1 MPNQLPFVR
10 RTGAFLLACGLIASL
25 LPGFAAAQDGSTQT
39 PPERDHL
46 RIPASTHNLLLD
58 AKVSGNLESSGK
70 GLRGAPGDVIYD
82 VVNQRFR
89 QPSQW
94 HEYGVGFGEDL
105 GVVPEAKP
113 ALWLAE
119 WPAPVSA
126 NFIVLSGVYPNQ
138 PQPNTAWKIELRRQ
152 GRWTTHARGTGGWY
166 DRGLYVWGGATQA
179 PVEFDALRVSVF
191 SKDDQTP
198 LNSIHFR
205 GEERLSWLVAHL
217 APLDAR
223 IARPGAPIR
232 AGQPTQWSAE
242 PLAGQIQTWRWSLGK
257 GAAVVGRT
265 VTHTFAEPGEYSVSL
280 TLSDGQHTVT
290 VRDSV
295 RVIVPLQVD
304 LEPLTG
310 QVMASQPF
318 HLTARTLSGA
328 PTRCTWDMGDG
339 RTATGTT
346 VSHTYARPGLYQ
358 VWLTATDGR
367 YTNRCLALVRAHTE
381 ATRDLPQLLLD
392 TDAKN
397 EQDDQHYLGYG
408 LFSELDL
415 LGINSTHHGGGEE
428 PINYGEILHVFELAR
443 QSGLPA
449 HRVPPVFR
457 GANRRLVVPTSGD
470 WQDTEPDPTP
480 ASEAILAAARGAAP
494 GHPVWIVPVGPGSN
508 PASAVLQA
516 RRDGMEL
523 KDRIRI
529 IWLGGSNQELINEFN
544 GSNDPW
550 SMYVVAQSGLETWIM
565 PAPVGARVAIDKRT
579 EGHLYAE
586 NPLGQYLKRIVP
598 AQNKALYD
606 PSALSVILSERL
618 GLGWVKETEWVTV
631 AGPAEGYR
639 WTKSVAPTTV
649 RVIWQIDQQAMQR
662 DLFKTLQGQ
671 PTRLLGVAR

>member
-1 MPNQLPFVR
+1 MPNQNQFARQTAAVLM
-10 RTGAFLLACGLIASL
+10 ASGLIASL
-25 LPGFAAAQDGSTQT
+25 LPGFAAAQDLSTQT
-39 PPERDHL
+39 TPHRDQL

-58 AKVSGNLESSGK
+58 AKVSGNLESFGK
-70 GLRGAPGDVIYD
+70 GLRGAPADLIYD
-82 VVNQRFR
+82 AVNHRFR

-94 HEYGVGFGEDL
+94 HEYGVGFDQDL

-113 ALWLAE
+113 AFMLAE
-119 WPAPVSA
+119 WPAPVRA

-152 GRWTTHARGTGGWY
+152 GQWTTHARGTGGWY
-166 DRGLYVWGGATQA
+166 DRGLYVWGGATQT

-198 LNSIHFR
+198 LKSIHFR
-205 GEERLSWLVAHL
+205 GEEKLSWLVVRL

-223 IARPGAPIR
+223 ITRPAAPLR

-242 PLAGQIQTWRWSLGK
+242 PLAGQIQTWRWSFGEDATV
-257 GAAVVGRT
+257 GGRT

-280 TLSDGQHTVT
+280 TVSDGQHTVT

-310 QVMASQPF
+310 QVMAGQPF
-318 HLTARTLSGA
+318 HLTARTVFGT
-328 PTRCTWDMGDG
+328 PTRFSWDMCDG
-339 RTATGTT
+339 RTVTGAR
-346 VSHTYARPGLYQ
+346 VSHTYAQPGLYQ

-367 YTNRCLALVRAHTE
+367 YTNRCLALLRAHTE
-381 ATRDLPQLLLD
+381 TTRHLPQVLLD

-415 LGINSTHHGGGEE
+415 LGINSTHHGGGQE
-428 PINYGEILHVFELAR
+428 PINYGEIQHVIKLAR

-457 GANRRLVVPTSGD
+457 GANRRLAVPGSGD
-470 WQDTEPDPTP
+470 WRDTEPVPTP

-494 GHPVWIVPVGPGSN
+494 GHSVWIVPVGPGSN

-516 RRDGMEL
+516 QREGIEL

-529 IWLGGSNQELINEFN
+529 IWLGGSDREVINEFN
-544 GSNDPW
+544 GNNDPW

-565 PAPVGARVAIDKRT
+565 PAPVGARVAVDKRT
-579 EGHLYAE
+579 EGNLYAE
-586 NPLGQYLKRIVP
+586 HPLGRYLFEIMP
-598 AQNKALYD
+598 ASHKALYD
-606 PSALSVILSERL
+606 ASCLSAIIGERL

-631 AGPAEGYR
+631 AGPGDGYR
-639 WTKSVAPTTV
+639 WTKSAAPTSV
-649 RVIWQIDQQAMQR
+649 RVIRQIDQQAMQR
-662 DLFKTLQGQ
+662 DLFQTMKGQ
-671 PTRLLGVAR
+671 PTRLVGVAP